1 MSTGVERTKILQA
14 VDAQKTETACFLQ
27 RLIQFDS
34 ETGKEGPIQAFIAES
49 LGKMGLEVDQWVPDL
64 AELAHH
70 PAYIPAEGRDFTG
83 RPNVVGI
90 HRGDPAARSLLF
102 NGHVDTIPWTPVSDW
117 QFNPLSGEL
126 HDGKILGR
134 GSSDMKG
141 GLAAMTMA
149 LKVLLDA
156 GLRPRGSVI
165 LEYVMDEEVSGLG
178 TLACVM
184 RGYKADAG
192 ISLET
197 SDLHVQ
203 PACIGRLW
211 FVVDVRG
218 KPAGISRRWEAVN
231 ALDKGYKIAKAI
243 EDLEG
248 LRINTLTHHL
258 YPDNRGA
265 LPCAVGRFEA
275 GHYASA
281 TPDRAILRGS
291 MGLLPQ
297 EDIEQVKKDFTVF
310 IRNVCDLDPWLKSHQ
325 PKVWF
330 EGLIAEGAEIPVD
343 HPIVTTVAKTF
354 QEVTG
359 EQPVFSGRM
368 GAADTRFLIRH
379 GDTPTVI
386 FGPGVTAQMHATNE
400 WLPLEN
406 LVIATKTLALAIH
419 DWCA

>member
-1 MSTGVERTKILQA
+1 MAITAERARILRT
-14 VDAQKTETACFLQ
+14 VDEKMEEIASFLG
-27 RLIQFDS
+27 RLVQFDS
-34 ETGKEGPIQAFIAES
+34 ETGKEGPIQEFIAES
-49 LGKMGLEVDQWVPDL
+49 LRHMGLEVDQWVPSLD
-64 AELAHH
+64 ELASH
-70 PAYIPAEGRDFTG
+70 PAYIPAAGRDFTG

-90 HRGDPAARSLLF
+90 CRGDAKARSLLF
-102 NGHVDTIPWTPVSDW
+102 NGHVDTIPWQPVSEW

-126 HDGKILGR
+126 QEGRILGR

-149 LKVLLDA
+149 LKTLLDI
-156 GLRPRGSVI
+156 GLRPRGSI
-165 LEYVMDEEVSGLG
+165 FLEYVVDEEVSGLG
-178 TLACVM
+178 TLACVI

-211 FVVDVRG
+211 FVVEVRG
-218 KPAGISRRWEAVN
+218 KPAGISRRWEAVS
-231 ALDKGYKIAKAI
+231 ALDKGYRIAKAI

-248 LRINTLTHHL
+248 IRIAELTHPL

-275 GHYASA
+275 GSYPSA

-291 MGLLPQ
+291 MGLMPQ
-297 EDIEQVKKDFTVF
+297 EDIEQVKQDFMDF
-310 IRNVCDLDPWLKSHQ
+310 IRRVCALDPWLKYNP

-330 EGLIAEGAEIPVD
+330 EGLIAEGAEIPRD
-343 HPIVTTVAKTF
+343 HPIVTTVAKSF
-354 QEVTG
+354 REVTG
-359 EQPVFSGRM
+359 QEPVYSGRM

-379 GDTPTVI
+379 GGTPTVI

-400 WLPLEN
+400 WLPAEN
-406 LVIATKTLALAIH
+406 LMIATKTLALAIH
-419 DWCA
+419 EWCQ

>member
-1 MSTGVERTKILQA
+1 MATTGERTKILQA
-14 VDAQKTETACFLQ
+14 VDEQTTAIACFLQ
-27 RLIQFDS
+27 RLVQFDS
-34 ETGKEGPIQAFIAES
+34 ETGKEGPIQAFIADS

-64 AELAHH
+64 TELARH

-90 HRGDPAARSLLF
+90 HRGDPSARSLLF

-126 HDGKILGR
+126 HDGRILGR

-149 LKVLLDA
+149 LKVLLDLN
-156 GLRPRGSVI
+156 LRPRGSVI

-178 TLACVM
+178 TLACVI

-231 ALDKGYKIAKAI
+231 ALDLGYKVAKAI

-248 LRINTLTHHL
+248 LRINTLTHPL

-281 TPDRAILRGS
+281 TPDRAVLRGS
-291 MGLLPQ
+291 MGLMPQ
-297 EDIEQVKKDFTVF
+297 EDIERVKKDFTSF
-310 IRNVCDLDPWLKSHQ
+310 IRNVCDLDPWLQTHQ

-343 HPIVTTVAKTF
+343 HPIVTTVARTF

-359 EQPVFSGRM
+359 EPPVFSGRM

-400 WLPLEN
+400 WLPLDN
-406 LVIATKTLALAIH
+406 LVVATKTLALAIH
-419 DWCA
+419 DWCG